1 MKERLA
7 KLNMS
12 LPEAHVPSG
21 TERLATAEELAEIGG
36 TPSDPLTET
45 QILALLE
52 IQMKDDLQK
61 AAEESAAQAK
71 AAALHELE
79 AALNPKPADGA
90 EKSFH
95 LETVKT
101 GAQPAPVG
109 KLPPNAAGILSEP
122 ERVAAAF
129 FGAEEEIAV
138 PAENLPELSVK
149 SQAEIVAL
157 PREKAHDL
165 KTELLEVAEV
175 LDQHRLGVE
184 SNGKEGIRG
193 DFAGAN
199 LSDADLTA
207 VNLQGADLTK
217 VNLRGADL
225 SMANLRGANLVEA
238 DLRETNLLGAEF
250 SGANMMG
257 ANLYGAQ
264 GLWAGRLGGTN
275 LFDATLP
282 EAVGAYDGGKTI
294 GQFTQAARRF
304 YLLLITICVA
314 ACAMVALTKDVRL
327 LLDES
332 ATVSARIPNLLP
344 LQGFYMGG
352 PLLLTVLYL
361 RLQFLLLRLWG

>member
-1 MKERLA
+1 
-7 KLNMS
+7 
-12 LPEAHVPSG
+12 
-21 TERLATAEELAEIGG
+21 
-36 TPSDPLTET
+36 
-45 QILALLE
+45 
-52 IQMKDDLQK
+52 
-61 AAEESAAQAK
+61 
-71 AAALHELE
+71 
-79 AALNPKPADGA
+79 
-90 EKSFH
+90 
-95 LETVKT
+95 
-101 GAQPAPVG
+101 
-109 KLPPNAAGILSEP
+109 
-122 ERVAAAF
+122 
-129 FGAEEEIAV
+129 
-138 PAENLPELSVK
+138 LPELPVK
-149 SQAEIVAL
+149 SQAEIGAL

-165 KTELLEVAEV
+165 KTELLEVAEA
-175 LDQHRLGVE
+175 LDQHRLWVE

-304 YLLLITICVA
+304 YLLLITIC
-314 ACAMVALTKDVRL
+314 
-327 LLDES
+327 
-332 ATVSARIPNLLP
+332 
-344 LQGFYMGG
+344 MGSV
-352 PLLLTVLYL
+352 P
-361 RLQFLLLRLWG
+361 RWWR

>member
-12 LPEAHVPSG
+12 LPEAHIASG
-21 TERLATAEELAEIGG
+21 TERLATVEELAEIGG
-36 TPSDPLTET
+36 APSDPLTEE

-52 IQMKDDLQK
+52 VQMKEDLKQ
-61 AAEESAAQAK
+61 AAAESAAQAREAAMQEL
-71 AAALHELE
+71 AAARQPEL
-79 AALNPKPADGA
+79 ADSQ
-90 EKSFH
+90 EKSARV
-95 LETVKT
+95 ETVKAA
-101 GAQPAPVG
+101 AQPAPVG
-109 KLPPNAAGILSEP
+109 KMPANAAGILSEP

-129 FGAEEEIAV
+129 FGAEEETSVQTPPEVQAAV
-138 PAENLPELSVK
+138 EVQPLVKTQTQAPA
-149 SQAEIVAL
+149 QAEILSEPAVEGHAEIAAV
-157 PREKAHDL
+157 PREEARDL
-165 KTELLEVAEV
+165 KTELLEVAEA
-175 LDQHRLGVE
+175 LDQHRLWVE
-184 SNGKEGIRG
+184 SNGREGIRG

-275 LFDATLP
+275 LFD
-282 EAVGAYDGGKTI
+282 
-294 GQFTQAARRF
+294 
-304 YLLLITICVA
+304 
-314 ACAMVALTKDVRL
+314 
-327 LLDES
+327 
-332 ATVSARIPNLLP
+332 
-344 LQGFYMGG
+344 
-352 PLLLTVLYL
+352 
-361 RLQFLLLRLWG
+361 